1 MAGPVKPRR
10 RYDSTRRQEQAQRT
24 RVAIVAE
31 ARRLFLERGY
41 AGTTMSA
48 VAHAAGVSVET
59 VYKAFGNKARLLK
72 GTFDVAI
79 VGDHQPVPMLQRE
92 LVHRITAEPD
102 PRRKLSMYGEHLAEA
117 GPRAGALQL
126 LAREAAAGDPE
137 AAEVWDQ
144 MVTERLTGMTEFARH
159 LHEGGHL
166 RADISVEEARDVLW
180 TFNSVELYDLLVLQR
195 GWAKE
200 RYGRWVAAALVSA
213 LLPDARGAD
222 HAWPSDE

>member
-1 MAGPVKPRR
+1 MSGPVKPRR
-10 RYDSTRRQEQAQRT
+10 RYDSTRRREQAQRT
-24 RVAIVAE
+24 RAAIIEE

-41 AGTTMSA
+41 SGTTVSS
-48 VAHAAGVSVET
+48 VAQAAGVSVET

-72 GTFDVAI
+72 GAFDVAI

-102 PRRKLSMYGEHLAEA
+102 PRRKLLIYGEHLAEA

-126 LAREAAAGDPE
+126 LAREAAASDPE

-144 MVTERLTGMTEFARH
+144 MVSERLTGMTEFARH
-159 LHEGGHL
+159 LDEGSHL
-166 RADISVEEARDVLW
+166 RGDVSVEEARDVLW

-195 GWAKE
+195 GWAKG
-200 RYGRWVAAALVSA
+200 RYGRWIAKALISA
-213 LLPDARGAD
+213 LLPEAPR
-222 HAWPSDE
+222 SEQV